1 MRIAGDLH
9 CLLRRMCRLIAMG
22 TEESRCSVQM
32 TSFAAVRVF
41 VICATHPLIPQHTGS
56 ADPPRGS
63 ELQMA
68 SDANP
73 QVNHSAPPSPKQQVA
88 QV

>member
-1 MRIAGDLH
+1 MRVVGDLH

-22 TEESRCSVQM
+22 TEEPRCNMQM
-32 TSFAAVRVF
+32 TSFAAVRVC
-41 VICATHPLIPQHTGS
+41 VICETHPLIPQHTGS
-56 ADPPRGS
+56 ADPSRGR
-63 ELQMA
+63 ELPMA
-68 SDANP
+68 SEALL